1 VEEHVPILAPETL
14 EDKKGVFDAVCRS
27 RGIKLVESGGG
38 VPDDA
43 TLATLF
49 EALGFVT
56 PAALELIANRARR
69 TARRAGVPVD
79 ASTSVIHVPFTTFLE
94 EAASFVPEG
103 SKSKLQL
110 QTIGAVMYTNHLAYL
125 PEPWKSR
132 LRDDPDG
139 LSREREQ
146 LRVVVGYQ

>member
-14 EDKKGVFDAVCRS
+14 EDKKSILDAVCRS
-27 RGIKLVESGGG
+27 RGIKLVEQGGG
-38 VPDDA
+38 APEDA
-43 TLATLF
+43 AFATLF
-49 EALGFVT
+49 DALGFVT

-69 TARRAGVPVD
+69 TARRAGIVPD
-79 ASTSVIHVPFTTFLE
+79 PKTSVIEVPFTTFLE
-94 EAASFVPEG
+94 EVASFVPEG

-110 QTIGAVMYTNHLAYL
+110 QTIEAVMYTNHLAYL

-146 LRVVVGYQ
+146 LRVLVGYQ